1 MDRLLLISHLDP
13 EWHLAI
19 ETFLDQN
26 PEFWPYAYLVPM
38 QRPRFNASLKPKY
51 FIEHLLRYICEA
63 GVNSN
68 YAQKQYNLILS
79 YLQKNNYD
87 IGLMLDQI
95 GDQLQPKKRA
105 IYSDIWKAVKEI
117 GPLNYRLEHLLATKI
132 KGVGVGCVAQLKQ
145 FWSSE
150 PDAVEISD
158 RGFIAGFTKVYN
170 LDKKPTPSQIK
181 KKVETWKSN
190 KIVGGLLCTQIF
202 HYLIR

>member
-1 MDRLLLISHLDP
+1 
-13 EWHLAI
+13 
-19 ETFLDQN
+19 
-26 PEFWPYAYLVPM
+26 
-38 QRPRFNASLKPKY
+38 
-51 FIEHLLRYICEA
+51 
-63 GVNSN
+63 
-68 YAQKQYNLILS
+68 
-79 YLQKNNYD
+79 
-87 IGLMLDQI
+87 MLDQI

-105 IYSDIWKAVKEI
+105 IYSDIWTVVKEI
-117 GPLNYRLEHLLATKI
+117 GPLNYRLEHLLGTKI

-145 FWSSE
+145 FWSSD